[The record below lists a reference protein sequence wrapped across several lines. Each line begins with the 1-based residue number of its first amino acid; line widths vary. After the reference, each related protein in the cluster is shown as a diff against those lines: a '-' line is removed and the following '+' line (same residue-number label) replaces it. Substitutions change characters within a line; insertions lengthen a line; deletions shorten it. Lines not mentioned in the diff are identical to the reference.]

1 MLSFQRWDLQSQE
14 HPFVGLQNYRDV
26 LLDPRV
32 WGALQNTGI
41 IVVCAVAV
49 EFLLGLGLALLFVGD
64 FTGKRF
70 AMPLLMLP
78 VMVVPI
84 VVGLTWRMLWDNQ
97 YGAINQTL
105 SWIAGRDVNILWLAH
120 RDTALFAMIVTD
132 VWQWTPFMFLVL
144 LAALSSVNPELY
156 EAASLDGAGW
166 WQALRDVSLPGIARV
181 IAVAILFRALDAFKV
196 FDLVYMFTQGGP
208 GTSTETISWYIYQLG
223 FKFFRLGYASAV
235 SFVVVI
241 FLTIVAT
248 LYVAPLRARG
258 RRVSA
263 VERPCWDAG
272 GAAAHSAASASRRD
286 PWRGG
291 AHGRCATPCCSSCLI
306 FCLFPIL
313 WVIGTSVKLPG
324 EYLRNPPV
332 WIPQN
337 PTLVHFS
344 NVMAADGESRAE
356 EQRDHRQR
364 RDVAL
369 DAASAAWPP
378 TAWPASTP
386 AAGISPSGCC
396 RSG

>member
-1 MLSFQRWDLQSQE
+1 VDLVETASSQGAVARSGPGYATRRRVEGWLLVLPALALILGLSVLPLIQSLSLSFQRWDLQSQE

-26 LLDPRV
+26 LVDQRV
-32 WGALQNTGI
+32 WGAFQNTGI
-41 IVVCAVAV
+41 IVICAVAV

-70 AMPLLMLP
+70 AMPILMLP

-196 FDLVYMFTQGGP
+196 FDLVYMFTQGAP
-208 GTSTETISWYIYQLG
+208 GTSTESISWYIYQLG

-235 SFVVVI
+235 SFIVVI
-241 FLTIVAT
+241 LLTIVAT
-248 LYVAPLRARG
+248 FYVGLFV
-258 RRVSA
+258 RRS
-263 VERPCWDAG
+263 
-272 GAAAHSAASASRRD
+272 H
-286 PWRGG
+286 
-291 AHGRCATPCCSSCLI
+291 T
-306 FCLFPIL
+306 
-313 WVIGTSVKLPG
+313 
-324 EYLRNPPV
+324 
-332 WIPQN
+332 
-337 PTLVHFS
+337 
-344 NVMAADGESRAE
+344 
-356 EQRDHRQR
+356 
-364 RDVAL
+364 
-369 DAASAAWPP
+369 
-378 TAWPASTP
+378 
-386 AAGISPSGCC
+386 
-396 RSG
+396 

>member
-1 MLSFQRWDLQSQE
+1 MDMAETATRTAVAPSGPSFATKRRIEGWLLVLPALLLILGLSIVPLIQSLLLSFQRWDLQSQE

-32 WGALQNTGI
+32 WGAFQNTGI
-41 IVVCAVAV
+41 IVVSAVAL

-64 FTGKRF
+64 FRGKRF
-70 AMPLLMLP
+70 AMPILMLP

-105 SWIAGRDVNILWLAH
+105 SWIVGREVNILWLAH

-166 WQALRDVSLPGIARV
+166 WDALRDVSLPGISRV

-208 GTSTETISWYIYQLG
+208 GTSTESISWYIYQLG

-241 FLTIVAT
+241 IMSIIAT
-248 LYVAPLRARG
+248 LYVVRFVRRA
-258 RRVSA
+258 
-263 VERPCWDAG
+263 DA
-272 GAAAHSAASASRRD
+272 
-286 PWRGG
+286 
-291 AHGRCATPCCSSCLI
+291 
-306 FCLFPIL
+306 
-313 WVIGTSVKLPG
+313 
-324 EYLRNPPV
+324 
-332 WIPQN
+332 
-337 PTLVHFS
+337 
-344 NVMAADGESRAE
+344 
-356 EQRDHRQR
+356 
-364 RDVAL
+364 
-369 DAASAAWPP
+369 
-378 TAWPASTP
+378 
-386 AAGISPSGCC
+386 
-396 RSG
+396 